1 MARRAHRVHGRLSRG
16 LVRYGLNNDDFG
28 ILGRFNDVCFAA

>member
-16 LVRYGLNNDDFG
+16 LVRYGLNNDEFG
-28 ILGRFNDVCFAA
+28 TLRRFNCICFAA